1 MSALVLNEMQVAP
14 LYEFSNRRNYLVLF
28 AFFTAWAA
36 FWLFLLGTGLGTTE
50 VDALLAVSFGAVAA
64 ASLIF
69 GFVVSSRMS
78 FYEGFVRVKIRSRGL
93 EQIPYGDIAKVEI
106 VPDEWS
112 RSGYYLRVSFKVLGK
127 EESYDVPKLII
138 YNNPQIPDPQRD
150 ALSLASWIR
159 SKAGLPDEK
168 FTPYG
173 LKPDG

>member
-1 MSALVLNEMQVAP
+1 MQAAP

-28 AFFTAWAA
+28 ALFSAWAA
-36 FWLFLLGTGLGTTE
+36 FWLFLLGSGLGTTE
-50 VDALLAVSFGAVAA
+50 LDALLAVSFGAVAA

-69 GFVVSSRMS
+69 GLAVSSRMS
-78 FYEGFVRVKIRSRGL
+78 FCERFVRVKVRSHDFG
-93 EQIPYGDIAKVEI
+93 QIPYGDITKVEI

-112 RSGYYLRVSFKVLGK
+112 RSGYYLKVRFNVLRK
-127 EESYDVPKLII
+127 EEPFDVPKLII
-138 YNNPQIPDPQRD
+138 YNNPQIPSPQRD
-150 ALSLASWIR
+150 AVSLASWIR

>member
-1 MSALVLNEMQVAP
+1 MVRVVGVVESQP
-14 LYEFSNRRNYLVLF
+14 LYSFSNRRDYLVLF
-28 AFFTAWAA
+28 ALFSAWAA
-36 FWLFLLGTGLGTTE
+36 FWLFLLVSDLGTAELDSLVT
-50 VDALLAVSFGAVAA
+50 VAFGAVAA

-69 GFVVSSRMS
+69 GLTASSRMW
-78 FYEGFVRVKIRSRGL
+78 FYERYVRVKRRSRDLG
-93 EQIPYGDIAKVEI
+93 QIPYGDITKVQI

-112 RSGYYLRVSFKVLGK
+112 KSGYYLKVRFNVLR
-127 EESYDVPKLII
+127 EEEPFDVPKFII

-150 ALSLASWIR
+150 AMSLASWIR

>member
-1 MSALVLNEMQVAP
+1 VIALEMQAAP

-28 AFFTAWAA
+28 ALFSAWAA
-36 FWLFLLGTGLGTTE
+36 FWLFLLGFGLGTTE
-50 VDALLAVSFGAVAA
+50 LDALLAVSFGAVAA

-69 GFVVSSRMS
+69 GLAASSRMS
-78 FYEGFVRVKIRSRGL
+78 FCERFVRVKIRSRDFG
-93 EQIPYGDIAKVEI
+93 QIPYGDITKVEI

-112 RSGYYLRVSFKVLGK
+112 RSGYYLKVRFNVLRK
-127 EESYDVPKLII
+127 EEPFEVPKLII
-138 YNNPQIPDPQRD
+138 YNNPQILSPQRD
-150 ALSLASWIR
+150 AVSLASWIR

>member
-1 MSALVLNEMQVAP
+1 MQAAP

-28 AFFTAWAA
+28 ALFSAWAA
-36 FWLFLLGTGLGTTE
+36 FWLILLGFGLGTTE
-50 VDALLAVSFGAVAA
+50 LDALLAVSFGAVAA

-69 GFVVSSRMS
+69 GLVVSSRIS
-78 FYEGFVRVKIRSRGL
+78 FYERFVRVTVGSRDLG
-93 EQIPYGDIAKVEI
+93 QIPYGDITKVEI

-112 RSGYYLRVSFKVLGK
+112 RSGYYLKVRFNVLRK
-127 EESYDVPKLII
+127 EEPFDVPKLII

-150 ALSLASWIR
+150 AESLVSWIR

-173 LKPDG
+173 LKRGG